1 MITSVIQDGGR
12 RRTLCESLLIV
23 TLRFVALLLGIEL
36 AGEPQRILRRSQA
49 GQRQINRGES
59 GAFPAVCQN
68 STLNPSCVR
77 RPCVLGRMSVEV
89 PKVLE

>member
-1 MITSVIQDGGR
+1 MITDVIQDSGR
-12 RRTLCESLLIV
+12 RWTLCEGLLIV

-36 AGEPQRILRRSQA
+36 AREPKRVLRKAQA
-49 GQRQINRGES
+49 VERQINCGES

-77 RPCVLGRMSVEV
+77 RP
-89 PKVLE
+89 